1 LSVSLR
7 PVPACNQLT
16 KIQIQAL
23 ARGLVNEYI
32 SELGPLALEE
42 MWLDLNGL
50 YESVIYPKYELALR
64 SDMDLGEID
73 SAKVLGKTL
82 TSDRLILIDRAIS
95 PPNRDA
101 RYSFTAGHEIGH
113 GVLHRDRAVLFR
125 DTKDS
130 LFGPDG
136 RDRYEVE
143 ANWFAAELLMP
154 DWLVKRQ
161 FVNCYRPSRP
171 LHYAGPGAYTLD
183 VFGHCDRVRVGS
195 LGEYCRAV
203 ARPLQVFFFGVSK
216 TALGL
221 RLFNLGFILNTTHEK
236 LIINEPPPRPST
248 FSNCVDGILAGCL
261 QDTSQT

>member
-1 LSVSLR
+1 
-7 PVPACNQLT
+7 
-16 KIQIQAL
+16 
-23 ARGLVNEYI
+23 VNEYI
-32 SELGPLALEE
+32 SELGPMALEE
-42 MWLDLNGL
+42 MWLDLSGL
-50 YESVIYPKYELALR
+50 YESVIYPKYELGLR

-73 SAKVLGKTL
+73 NAKVLGKTL
-82 TSDRLILIDRAIS
+82 TSDRLILIDRAIA

-113 GVLHRDRAVLFR
+113 GVLHQDRVELFR

-154 DWLVKRQ
+154 HWLVKRQ
-161 FVNCYRPSRP
+161 FVNCYRPNRP
-171 LHYAGPGAYTLD
+171 LHYAGPGGYTLD
-183 VFGHCDRVRVGS
+183 VFGNCHPIRVGC
-195 LGEYCRAV
+195 LGDFCRAV

-221 RLFNLGFILNTTHEK
+221 RLLNLGFIHNPTRETLVIREPQRTT
-236 LIINEPPPRPST
+236 T
-248 FSNCVDGILAGCL
+248 VDWTQWVRAVTR
-261 QDTSQT
+261 QRDK